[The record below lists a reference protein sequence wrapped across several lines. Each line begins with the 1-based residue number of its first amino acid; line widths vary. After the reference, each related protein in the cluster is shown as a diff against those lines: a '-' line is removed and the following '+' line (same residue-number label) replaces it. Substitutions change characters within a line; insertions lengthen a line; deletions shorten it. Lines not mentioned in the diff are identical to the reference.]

1 MIGWVGV
8 TELAL
13 QMYVRRLLPLNV
25 VRRLSSSFGT
35 YGSCISIP
43 HELHKGEVLCN
54 RFARLLKVPPPFQGH
69 RRYSAIRPGHGD
81 FL

>member
-35 YGSCISIP
+35 YSSCIPIYY
-43 HELHKGEVLCN
+43 ELRNGEVLCN
-54 RFARLLKVPPPFQGH
+54 RFARLLNVLPHFQKGH
-69 RRYSAIRPGHGD
+69 RYSAMRSGRGD

>member
-25 VRRLSSSFGT
+25 VGGCLLRLVRMALVSLSPL
-35 YGSCISIP
+35 SCIREKSFVIG
-43 HELHKGEVLCN
+43 L
-54 RFARLLKVPPPFQGH
+54 QG
-69 RRYSAIRPGHGD
+69 Y
-81 FL
+81 

>member
-13 QMYVRRLLPLNV
+13 QIYVRRLLPLNV

-35 YGSCISIP
+35 YSSCISISF
-43 HELHKGEVLCN
+43 ELGKGQVLCN
-54 RFARLLKVPPPFQGH
+54 GFARLLNVPPSFQGVIVT
-69 RRYSAIRPGHGD
+69 R
-81 FL
+81 L